1 MAWAVEI
8 SATAARQI
16 AKLDRQVQS
25 RIVRFLRERIA
36 TSEDP
41 RRLGKPLRGDRPGLW
56 RFRVGDY
63 RLLCDIQQQ
72 PITVL
77 ALYVARRKEAYR

>member
-16 AKLDRQVQS
+16 AKLDRPVQE
-25 RIVRFLRERIA
+25 RIVRFLRQRVA
-36 TSEDP
+36 ASENP
-41 RRLGKPLRGDRPGLW
+41 RLLGKPLRGDRAGLW

-63 RLLCDIQQQ
+63 RLICDIQEQRV
-72 PITVL
+72 TVL
-77 ALYVARRKEAYR
+77 VLYVAHRKEAYR